1 MKLLDTDFTGI
12 INLGT
17 GVMNSVNKIT
27 TKIEQLSGKKI
38 ISENKKVEGPMNLE
52 IDITLLK
59 ELTGWKPSYS
69 LDEGLTKTYEIMKGY
84 YKK

>member
-1 MKLLDTDFTGI
+1 
-12 INLGT
+12 
-17 GVMNSVNKIT
+17 
-27 TKIEQLSGKKI
+27 
-38 ISENKKVEGPMNLE
+38 MNLE

-84 YKK
+84 HKK